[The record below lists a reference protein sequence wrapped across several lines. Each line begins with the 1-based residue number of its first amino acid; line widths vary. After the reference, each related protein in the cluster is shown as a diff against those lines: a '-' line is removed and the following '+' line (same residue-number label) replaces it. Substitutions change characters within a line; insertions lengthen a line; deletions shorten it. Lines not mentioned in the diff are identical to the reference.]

1 MGHIGEGE
9 SMMGHWSD
17 EYVTM
22 IVDCENRE
30 EMLSD
35 WERTFIDSLRKQI
48 EDGRRPTPKQIDCLD
63 TAWEKATKRG

>member
-1 MGHIGEGE
+1 
-9 SMMGHWSD
+9 MMGHWSD